1 MNKDK
6 NRFNWRAFTSL
17 YITFSFLVMIVSGIV
32 LYLAPAGRIAK
43 WTHISILG
51 LEKESWQSIHII
63 FTFLFVIAS
72 GFHLYY
78 NWKPFMSY
86 LKSKF
91 HEKIKLRNELYA
103 SFVITIALVFFTL
116 YEVPPFSTVIEFGE
130 DYSDSWATDQ
140 TEPPVPHAESMTF
153 SELAGTINMAAE
165 EMLSNLKDND
175 IIATKDEIIQDVAE
189 KNNLTPMEMFNLMK
203 ALKKTDPAKSYS
215 GSGMG
220 RKSLREV
227 CSSLELDLD
236 KTLLL
241 LVEKGID
248 ADADMILKD
257 ISDKYDIS
265 PLELME
271 IINPEIE

>member
-215 GSGMG
+215 GSGM
-220 RKSLREV
+220 
-227 CSSLELDLD
+227 
-236 KTLLL
+236 
-241 LVEKGID
+241 
-248 ADADMILKD
+248 
-257 ISDKYDIS
+257 
-265 PLELME
+265 
-271 IINPEIE
+271 